1 MQSLQ
6 VSLFLYT
13 LMSQAGEQI
22 HLQLMIIDHLFHRRV
37 LTYTFCVYV
46 SPVVLS
52 VTDSVL
58 EGNFVLA
65 TLSEDANLRKNS
77 TKR

>member
-1 MQSLQ
+1 
-6 VSLFLYT
+6 
-13 LMSQAGEQI
+13 
-22 HLQLMIIDHLFHRRV
+22 MIIDHMFHH
-37 LTYTFCVYV
+37 LYIDILCVCV

-65 TLSEDANLRKNS
+65 TLSEDASLRKNN
-77 TKR
+77 TER